1 MVNPLILRV
10 VVMVCIFLGGFLAIV
25 ATAGKEWQ
33 KHENIRYRYAK
44 RTYYAG
50 LWEYCSKESYYYNS
64 HTRCSP
70 VDEVL
75 KMMKSSIKGN
85 YLSPL
90 RFCFNKIYPKL
101 YF

>member
-10 VVMVCIFLGGFLAIV
+10 VIMVCIFLGGLLAIV

-33 KHENIRYRYAK
+33 KQENINYRHGK
-44 RTYYAG
+44 STYYAG
-50 LWEYCSKESYYYNS
+50 LWEYCSKQSYYYDS
-64 HTRCSP
+64 YTTCSP

-85 YLSPL
+85 Y
-90 RFCFNKIYPKL
+90 F
-101 YF
+101 